1 MGALSDHFGRK
12 PFMVAGALLGLAA
25 LWVYPLSAGAL
36 LVLFVARAVEGLAS
50 ASLTPA
56 TLGFLADTTEP
67 EATASRGR
75 TMAYYEMATLIGI
88 GSGYATGG
96 VLWQHLG
103 DSAFHAASGL
113 YLLSAVVVWRWVR
126 GGAPSG
132 RPAHRWR
139 DYVAVVRQPRV
150 LRFAPA
156 WLCVTAVIGLWF
168 NNVIFQLAGPRR
180 AGQLLTGGFSG
191 GQVSLMLGLFV
202 LVLVAGTF
210 GWSRVFDRF
219 PSKTDIM
226 AVALAGLF
234 VVCITLLVL
243 NHRGGHAWLGVL
255 LPLLAVGVAVQSG
268 FTPAALAYLADITED
283 FTAERGA
290 IMGLYSIFLSAG
302 EIGGGAAGGPF
313 AQAWG
318 MDGMIGLTLALA
330 TAAAATV
337 LLLRDRE
344 ARHPPN
350 DLEKSTHSGLVPAGA
365 LK

>member
-1 MGALSDHFGRK
+1 
-12 PFMVAGALLGLAA
+12 
-25 LWVYPLSAGAL
+25 
-36 LVLFVARAVEGLAS
+36 
-50 ASLTPA
+50 
-56 TLGFLADTTEP
+56 
-67 EATASRGR
+67 
-75 TMAYYEMATLIGI
+75 
-88 GSGYATGG
+88 
-96 VLWQHLG
+96 
-103 DSAFHAASGL
+103 
-113 YLLSAVVVWRWVR
+113 
-126 GGAPSG
+126 
-132 RPAHRWR
+132 
-139 DYVAVVRQPRV
+139 
-150 LRFAPA
+150 
-156 WLCVTAVIGLWF
+156 
-168 NNVIFQLAGPRR
+168 
-180 AGQLLTGGFSG
+180 
-191 GQVSLMLGLFV
+191 
-202 LVLVAGTF
+202 
-210 GWSRVFDRF
+210 
-219 PSKTDIM
+219 
-226 AVALAGLF
+226 
-234 VVCITLLVL
+234 
-243 NHRGGHAWLGVL
+243 LGVL